1 MIDEIFQEVKKGV
14 IGKEK
19 EKENEIP
26 TYKAI
31 FYTESLD
38 KLSLLYND
46 YISKNINIY
55 SINTPNK
62 PKDFLIG
69 IYPKIIIA
77 KKENDNEDKIYG
89 ICGINFYIDENKEYI
104 LKINHISVC
113 DNNKDILNQFIEL
126 IEKEIKYKIIEI
138 EIIKDIREENNTLI
152 EILKNKEFN
161 EYQDSDDKIIMRK
174 ENNNVEMNEIGAKIN
189 FDSLAT
195 LSLIN
200 KDNNENNNEKCTQ
213 FNKVMNP
220 IILSLLIDKLKIN
233 DKYKVEIISTFSP
246 KTALIEKL
254 TNLENTVF
262 DFIKSQDNDCKNIN
276 EITKNKIMPKEG
288 FSYSMMNNFLNI
300 QMNTLMT
307 LNIDNYSY
315 NGVEINIKNNLI
327 IDPKYNN
334 NLYILS
340 TNNQNIFIIIYQ
352 YNEEFE
358 NFMTKDK
365 ENIYNQF
372 TSLFND
378 IIKNY
383 ISEGHNDNDDNNKKI
398 LWIPSFNINTNLF
411 SSGLEINN
419 HINIINN
426 ENIEFKIDEFNE
438 FLKINYLPD
447 DNNDKNIEMNANR
460 ENDIIIKD
468 KFLFGICH
476 KEFLESCDIPTISLV
491 NVTKYNFI
499 RKK

>member
-1 MIDEIFQEVKKGV
+1 M
-14 IGKEK
+14 
-19 EKENEIP
+19 
-26 TYKAI
+26 
-31 FYTESLD
+31 
-38 KLSLLYND
+38 
-46 YISKNINIY
+46 
-55 SINTPNK
+55 
-62 PKDFLIG
+62 
-69 IYPKIIIA
+69 
-77 KKENDNEDKIYG
+77 
-89 ICGINFYIDENKEYI
+89 
-104 LKINHISVC
+104 
-113 DNNKDILNQFIEL
+113 
-126 IEKEIKYKIIEI
+126 
-138 EIIKDIREENNTLI
+138 
-152 EILKNKEFN
+152 
-161 EYQDSDDKIIMRK
+161 
-174 ENNNVEMNEIGAKIN
+174 
-189 FDSLAT
+189 
-195 LSLIN
+195 
-200 KDNNENNNEKCTQ
+200 
-213 FNKVMNP
+213 
-220 IILSLLIDKLKIN
+220 
-233 DKYKVEIISTFSP
+233 
-246 KTALIEKL
+246 
-254 TNLENTVF
+254 ENTVF